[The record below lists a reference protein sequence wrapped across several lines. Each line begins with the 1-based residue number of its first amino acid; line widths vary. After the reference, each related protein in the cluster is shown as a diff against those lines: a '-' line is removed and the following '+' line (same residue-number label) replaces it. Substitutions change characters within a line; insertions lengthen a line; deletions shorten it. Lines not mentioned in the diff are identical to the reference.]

1 MISFCFVLLR
11 QCLASSAAAAE
22 FGLLGLVLNF
32 MYAFIFILFILFYIF
47 TFTTRLRVI
56 LFFYCCC
63 CVSYFVFCYFSFV
76 FGIYLI
82 SLLLSP
88 LHFSLGLAQT
98 NEFHFHF
105 SRVSHTLGPLCRP
118 PRLAESS
125 TLTLLTVFI
134 ILLHYCY
141 STSTSS
147 YCCCCCCSCC
157 FCFCFLCVLLLDG
170 AKGSRAHSRMILCGA
185 RWLVAGSAADADADA
200 DSAAIRLRL
209 RLWVRAHSRRVCRLA
224 LSLSRWQRRLRSLC
238 ATHAHTLMQHGELL
252 VTFVFVFP
260 LCAGFSHALAAVLFM
275 YPTVAECSRPS
286 QVPRHQVHCLSHT
299 SAASCCYPYLHSHCA
314 VAAALFECNSNW
326 RTRVSVF
333 YVSQRQQQ
341 QKQQRLVAVFVSCFA
356 GSCIQ
361 LTLYNVYLL
370 SLA

>member
-1 MISFCFVLLR
+1 
-11 QCLASSAAAAE
+11 
-22 FGLLGLVLNF
+22 
-32 MYAFIFILFILFYIF
+32 
-47 TFTTRLRVI
+47 
-56 LFFYCCC
+56 
-63 CVSYFVFCYFSFV
+63 
-76 FGIYLI
+76 
-82 SLLLSP
+82 
-88 LHFSLGLAQT
+88 
-98 NEFHFHF
+98 
-105 SRVSHTLGPLCRP
+105 
-118 PRLAESS
+118 
-125 TLTLLTVFI
+125 
-134 ILLHYCY
+134 
-141 STSTSS
+141 
-147 YCCCCCCSCC
+147 
-157 FCFCFLCVLLLDG
+157 
-170 AKGSRAHSRMILCGA
+170 MILCGA

-224 LSLSRWQRRLRSLC
+224 LLLSLAKAFALSLC
-238 ATHAHTLMQHGELL
+238 DTHTHTLMQHGELL

-275 YPTVAECSRPS
+275 YPTVAECGRPS
-286 QVPRHQVHCLSHT
+286 QVPRHQMHCLSHT

-333 YVSQRQQQ
+333 YVSQLQQQ

>member
-11 QCLASSAAAAE
+11 QCLASSAAAAAE

-32 MYAFIFILFILFYIF
+32 MYAFLFILFILFYIF
-47 TFTTRLRVI
+47 TFTTRLRVF

-98 NEFHFHF
+98 NEFHLHF

-147 YCCCCCCSCC
+147 YCSCCCCC
-157 FCFCFLCVLLLDG
+157 FCFCFLCVSLLDG

-200 DSAAIRLRL
+200 DSGAIRLRL

-238 ATHAHTLMQHGELL
+238 ATHTHTLMQHGELL

-275 YPTVAECSRPS
+275 YPTVADPARYLGTNCTVSLTPQPRVVAIHICTRTAPS
-286 QVPRHQVHCLSHT
+286 L
-299 SAASCCYPYLHSHCA
+299 
-314 VAAALFECNSNW
+314 
-326 RTRVSVF
+326 
-333 YVSQRQQQ
+333 
-341 QKQQRLVAVFVSCFA
+341 
-356 GSCIQ
+356 
-361 LTLYNVYLL
+361 LL
-370 SLA
+370 SLSATQIGELE

>member
-1 MISFCFVLLR
+1 MF
-11 QCLASSAAAAE
+11 
-22 FGLLGLVLNF
+22 
-32 MYAFIFILFILFYIF
+32 
-47 TFTTRLRVI
+47 

-63 CVSYFVFCYFSFV
+63 CASCFVFCYFSFV

-98 NEFHFHF
+98 NEFHLHF

-157 FCFCFLCVLLLDG
+157 FCFLCVALG
-170 AKGSRAHSRMILCGA
+170 WCERFARAFKN
-185 RWLVAGSAADADADA
+185 
-200 DSAAIRLRL
+200 DS
-209 RLWVRAHSRRVCRLA
+209 VRRSLACCRVRSRRRRRCRHCCSSASTSGLGSCALASCLSA
-224 LSLSRWQRRLRSLC
+224 LSLSLSLAAAFALSLC
-238 ATHAHTLMQHGELL
+238 DTHTHTLMQHGELL

-275 YPTVAECSRPS
+275 YPTVAECGRPS
-286 QVPRHQVHCLSHT
+286 QVPRHQLHCLSHT
-299 SAASCCYPYLHSHCA
+299 SAASCCYPYLHSYCA

-326 RTRVSVF
+326 RTRVTVF

-341 QKQQRLVAVFVSCFA
+341 QKQQRLVAVFVSFFA